1 MNGFPIYSKIL
12 IVPSDKWLVN
22 TSCCHIFNNCC
33 DILIVIVIKPNSGIL
48 ISGVCCSV
56 LCSILG
62 CILSLIGNN
71 SIISG
76 IGSCSSVG
84 LICSCSFV
92 GLVCSCGISCIGSS
106 SISSIGSSVICYYN
120 NCIFCVNRGSLCI
133 GLCFTT
139 SSICLLLTITDYQCL
154 QESSD

>member
-1 MNGFPIYSKIL
+1 MNGFPIHSKIL
-12 IVPSDKWLVN
+12 IVPSDKWLVY
-22 TSCCHIFNNCC
+22 TSRCHIFYNCC
-33 DILIVIVIKPNSGIL
+33 DIFIVVVIKPNSGIL
-48 ISGVCCSV
+48 VSGVCGCV
-56 LCSILG
+56 LSSILG

-76 IGSCSSVG
+76 IGSCSIVG

-92 GLVCSCGISCIGSS
+92 GLVCSCGIS
-106 SISSIGSSVICYYN
+106 SIGSSVIGYNN

-154 QESSD
+154 QESSDWS

>member
-1 MNGFPIYSKIL
+1 MNGFPVHSKIL
-12 IVPSDKWLVN
+12 IVPSDKRLVN
-22 TSCCHIFNNCC
+22 TSRCHIFYNCC
-33 DILIVIVIKPNSGIL
+33 DIIIVVVIKPNSGIL
-48 ISGVCCSV
+48 ISGVCGCV
-56 LCSILG
+56 LSSIFG
-62 CILSLIGNN
+62 CILSLIGND

-92 GLVCSCGISCIGSS
+92 GLVCSCSICCVCSCGISCIGSS
-106 SISSIGSSVICYYN
+106 VICYNN
-120 NCIFCVNRGSLCI
+120 NCILCVNRWSLCI